1 MAVEV
6 SSGSRG
12 IDICLRSGT
21 LSADFLRADR
31 LRADRGEGPSL
42 VGFSLEFMGSSIS
55 LIRLRF
61 QTLNFNFEFQTSFC
75 LKFLLL
81 QTQVFAKRVSSCL
94 DGLLLQHRYCKANFL
109 FLPVLMV
116 CLRKIM
122 HRRACALERA

>member
-1 MAVEV
+1 
-6 SSGSRG
+6 
-12 IDICLRSGT
+12 
-21 LSADFLRADR
+21 
-31 LRADRGEGPSL
+31 L
-42 VGFSLEFMGSSIS
+42 VFSLEFLGSSIS
-55 LIRLRF
+55 LIKLRF

-116 CLRKIM
+116 CSCNTGIAKRIQMILCSHNNQM
-122 HRRACALERA
+122 SS